1 MYIPADSESVLP
13 VFKDIYADIGDEQSI
28 EQSLSTFS
36 AHMKNIVFIMRHA
49 GEGSLALLDELGA
62 GTDPEEGAA
71 LGLAI
76 LQELTDRGV
85 RTFATTHYS
94 EIKSYALSQTGF
106 MNGGMEFDN
115 ENLAPT
121 YKLIMGVTGA
131 SNALYI
137 SKTLGLRGD
146 VIERAKGFM
155 DEERLTLS
163 LIHICLRKCP
173 PDGR

>member
-1 MYIPADSESVLP
+1 MTLSLIGLFAMMAQSGMYIPADSESVLP

-76 LQELTDRGV
+76 LQELTDRGCAPCHNPLQRDQV
-85 RTFATTHYS
+85 LCA
-94 EIKSYALSQTGF
+94 SQTGF

-131 SNALYI
+131 SNAFYI
-137 SKTLGLRGD
+137 SK
-146 VIERAKGFM
+146 
-155 DEERLTLS
+155 S
-163 LIHICLRKCP
+163 LACAAM
-173 PDGR
+173 